1 MTRRLT
7 STLGML
13 AIAALLGGCASL
25 SEEECRNAD
34 WGRLGHQDGAAGYPE
49 SRLAEHA
56 EACAK
61 IGIRPMGDIWRAGW
75 DRGVLLY
82 CVPSVGW
89 REGLSGYGYSG
100 VCRGR
105 NEEAFLQGYRAGS
118 EIHRVQSRI
127 DSTHQELQ
135 RLQSQLRAAPND
147 EARHRIRH
155 RMRDLDSELN
165 YLRMTLGTLQLHT
178 PRY

>member
-82 CVPSVGW
+82 CMPSVGW
-89 REGLSGYGYSG
+89 REGLAGHGYSG

-105 NEEAFLQGYRAGS
+105 NEEAFLQAYRAGA
-118 EIHRVQSRI
+118 EIHACSRA
-127 DSTHQELQ
+127 ST
-135 RLQSQLRAAPND
+135 APTRSCN
-147 EARHRIRH
+147 ACKA
-155 RMRDLDSELN
+155 SCA
-165 YLRMTLGTLQLHT
+165 
-178 PRY
+178 PRRTTKPATASATACATSTASWATCA

>member
-89 REGLSGYGYSG
+89 REGLSGHGYSG

-105 NEEAFLQGYRAGS
+105 
-118 EIHRVQSRI
+118 
-127 DSTHQELQ
+127 
-135 RLQSQLRAAPND
+135 ND

>member
-89 REGLSGYGYSG
+89 RDSNSHFD
-100 VCRGR
+100 
-105 NEEAFLQGYRAGS
+105 FLMGS
-118 EIHRVQSRI
+118 EAGFRSRNFQTW
-127 DSTHQELQ
+127 SYA
-135 RLQSQLRAAPND
+135 SQMEPD
-147 EARHRIRH
+147 C
-155 RMRDLDSELN
+155 
-165 YLRMTLGTLQLHT
+165 LGQTGGGPLC
-178 PRY
+178 